1 MKPVKH
7 IAYNTMQQ
15 GPDERQ
21 ASFTAKL
28 FTSVVSMT
36 LLAVAFLQFSDPLAM
51 PQKASIQQEPIK
63 PVDSMAIPLKKE
75 PRWVIM
81 TVPASSW
88 KIHLEEPQPIIEKVK
103 EEPKPVEVKPK
114 EPLKEKKKTIERPRK
129 NVTKSVGSAK
139 RAASSNG
146 SGQTNNEISN
156 ALMQIVQV
164 IEQNKR
170 YPKRARDIGLEGQTI
185 LIVSIDASGAVT
197 DYRLQE
203 GGNALFRRAT
213 LSAAQHLKGLKTQV
227 SKAATLEIPVRYEI
241 D

>member
-1 MKPVKH
+1 
-7 IAYNTMQQ
+7 
-15 GPDERQ
+15 
-21 ASFTAKL
+21 
-28 FTSVVSMT
+28 
-36 LLAVAFLQFSDPLAM
+36 
-51 PQKASIQQEPIK
+51 
-63 PVDSMAIPLKKE
+63 MAIPLKKE

-139 RAASSNG
+139 QAAATTG
-146 SGQTNNEISN
+146 SGQNTNDMSN
-156 ALMQIVQV
+156 ALAQIVQV
-164 IEQNKR
+164 IEEHKR
-170 YPKRARDIGLEGQTI
+170 YPKRARDIGMEGSTV
-185 LIVSIDASGAVT
+185 LIVSIDSNGQVI
-197 DYRLQE
+197 DYRLRD

-213 LSAAQHLKGLKTQV
+213 LSAAQHLTGLKTQIRR
-227 SKAATLEIPVRYEI
+227 AATLEIPVRYEI